1 MARAPSK
8 EHNKRLPGKDLLSR
22 HKKKINDVSGNWQ
35 KHYDDIRDF
44 AQPYRQPVLKGDAKG
59 RSRTTKVYDSTAV
72 VSAWRGAHKL
82 RSTLTPDF
90 KEFFA
95 LSPGPMVTDPD
106 DRQSLK
112 RLLDGISK
120 IAVMVFNQG
129 DFSAAADEFYQDL
142 YAGDAHMLV
151 LRGNG
156 LDNLV
161 DFIALPAQ
169 SVHTEDDSA
178 GRRKR
183 WMFLELIEV
192 GNITERWPEAK
203 LTQRLQRLNRAHNGA
218 KEVEITIACSRQ
230 ARTDPNLPPQYD
242 LQVLDHETGEE
253 IWHEELRTSCFVS
266 GRFFKVPG
274 ETRGRGPL
282 MLALPHIKTLNKAVE
297 LQLKAAA
304 FAVLGAWMTNDDGV
318 YNPRTSVLTP
328 GGMLKV
334 KSTGGRRGASIA
346 DLGLP
351 KQFDVAQLV
360 SNEMRM
366 QIREML
372 LDQQLP
378 PEEGAV
384 RSPTEIIAR
393 LRRLTDDIQGAFG
406 RMYREILI
414 PLVQRVL
421 DILDQWDLLP
431 TLPQV
436 DNLFVS
442 LQILSPL
449 AEGQALEEAERAT
462 RWLATALEILGPEQI
477 DLVADRTK
485 AAVYLHEVMG
495 APNEVIQPPD
505 QRKQNI
511 ENARALAEQAVTA
524 QVNAAA
530 EGQDNG
536 PTGTEAE
543 PSAG

>member
-1 MARAPSK
+1 MARTASK
-8 EHNKRLPGKDLLSR
+8 IHDRRLSSKKLVAL
-22 HKKKINDVSGNWQ
+22 HKKKINDTGGNWS
-35 KHYDDIRDF
+35 KHYDDIRDY

-59 RSRTTKVYDSTAV
+59 RSRTNKIYDATAV

-82 RSTLTPDF
+82 RKTLTPDF
-90 KEFFA
+90 KPFFTLA
-95 LSPGPMVTDPD
+95 PGPMVTDQD
-106 DRQSLK
+106 QRQSLK
-112 RLLDGISK
+112 RLLDDISK
-120 IAVMVFNQG
+120 VAVMVFNQG

-151 LRGNG
+151 LRGRG

-161 DFIALPAQ
+161 DFIPLPAQ
-169 SVHTEDDSA
+169 SVETEDDSS

-183 WMFLELIEV
+183 WMYKELIEV
-192 GNITERWPEAK
+192 GKITERWPDAQ
-203 LTQRLQRLNRAHNGA
+203 LSDRLKRLNRSSNGT
-218 KEVEITIACSRQ
+218 KEVELTIACTRQ
-230 ARTDPNLPPQYD
+230 DRTDPNIPPGYD
-242 LQVLDHETGEE
+242 LQVCDHEDSSE

-304 FAVLGAWMTNDDGV
+304 FAVLGAWMTSDDGV

-351 KQFDVAQLV
+351 KQFDVASLV

-421 DILDQWDLLP
+421 DILDQWNLLP
-431 TLPQV
+431 TMPQV
-436 DNLFVS
+436 DNLLVS

-462 RWLATALEILGPEQI
+462 RWLATAFEILGPEQV
-477 DLVADRTK
+477 DLVADRTR

-495 APNEVIQPPD
+495 APNEVIHSPEKRQ
-505 QRKQNI
+505 
-511 ENARALAEQAVTA
+511 ENVANAAVLAA
-524 QVNAAA
+524 QVVENQVNNA

-536 PTGTEAE
+536 T
-543 PSAG
+543 AGAAAASGGG